1 MNIKILF
8 SFVLITLANLSF
20 SQDDKTQEK
29 TNRDLLTVG
38 GGIGIAGYS
47 GDLTINS
54 DVSSLSSAKPYYNLS
69 IERRFGKILGIELAG
84 ILGKLSYNENNIDSL
99 SFRNFESKFTQIG
112 ANFIFNFDNDIIMKK
127 QSPFSPYFAAG
138 FHLFNFKSSSDLI
151 DKNGNTYNYW
161 EDGSIRTVA
170 ELSDDA
176 TPTTPTT
183 KRDHKFETPL
193 KGTYSNS
200 AFSIPLTFGLKWK
213 ITERVQGR
221 IYGTYNILTT
231 DWIDNINN
239 DKKDKYFNGG
249 FSLNFILR
257 KKEIVEKKYQDVNFK
272 RIDKG
277 DKDKDGVIDTKDKCQ
292 GTRWDVKVDKQ
303 GCPLDADKDGVPDYL
318 DIEQNTAETA
328 KVDEEGQTITDS
340 LIQARIDAKNI
351 IVTERK
357 VTFSEEATTE
367 TLNNIFEDIKER
379 LAADGVSSK
388 KIGEDIPENLKT
400 VDSNLD
406 GLISVEE
413 MNTTFDGFFE
423 GSNNLRVKDLHRLV
437 NYFFEQ

>member
-1 MNIKILF
+1 MNIKIIIPI
-8 SFVLITLANLSF
+8 VLLLLASIGFCQTAQPSEN
-20 SQDDKTQEK
+20 
-29 TNRDLLTVG
+29 TNRDLLTIG
-38 GGIGIAGYS
+38 GGLGIAGYS
-47 GDLTINS
+47 GDLTLNS
-54 DVSSLSSAKPYYNLS
+54 DVSLLSSTKPYYNIS

-99 SFRNFESKFTQIG
+99 RFRNFESKFTQVG
-112 ANFIFNFDNDIIMKK
+112 VNFIFNFDNDITMKK
-127 QSPFSPYFAAG
+127 QSPFSPYLAAG
-138 FHLFNFKSSSDLI
+138 FHLFNFNSSTDVI

-161 EDGSIRTVA
+161 TDGSIRTEA
-170 ELSDDA
+170 EFSDNA
-176 TPTTPTT
+176 SPQTPTT
-183 KRDHKFETPL
+183 KRDHNYETAL
-193 KGTYSNS
+193 KGNYSNS
-200 AFSIPLTFGLKWK
+200 AFSIPLTLGLKWK

-221 IYGTYNILTT
+221 IYGTYNLLTT
-231 DWIDNINN
+231 DWIDNVE
-239 DKKDKYFNGG
+239 DSKKDKYFNGG

-257 KKEIVEKKYQDVNFK
+257 KKEIVAKEYEDVNFK

-277 DKDKDGVIDTKDKCQ
+277 DKDRDGVIDTKDKCQ
-292 GTRWDVKVDKQ
+292 GTRWDVKVDKD
-303 GCPLDADKDGVPDYL
+303 GCPLDADKDGVADYL
-318 DIEQNTAETA
+318 DVEPNTPEDTR
-328 KVDEEGQTITDS
+328 VDEEGQAITDS

-388 KIGEDIPENLKT
+388 KIGEDIPEILKS

-413 MNTTFDGFFE
+413 MNATFDGFFE
-423 GSNNLRVKDLHRLV
+423 GSNNLRVKDLHQLI

>member
-1 MNIKILF
+1 MNIKTLLALTLLSIA
-8 SFVLITLANLSF
+8 SFYNAQSETAEN
-20 SQDDKTQEK
+20 K
-29 TNRDLLTVG
+29 NRDILTIG
-38 GGIGIAGYS
+38 GGLGIAGYS
-47 GDLTINS
+47 GDLTLNS
-54 DVSSLSSAKPYYNLS
+54 DVSTLASAKPYYNAS

-84 ILGKLSYNENNIDSL
+84 IMGKLSYNENNIDSL
-99 SFRNFESKFTQIG
+99 SFRNFESKFTQLG
-112 ANFIFNFDNDIIMKK
+112 LNFIFNFDNDIIMKK
-127 QSPFSPYFAAG
+127 QSPFSPYIAAG
-138 FHLFNFKSSSDLI
+138 FHLFNFNSSTDI
-151 DKNGNTYNYW
+151 FDKNGNTYNYW
-161 EDGSIRTVA
+161 EDGSIRTID
-170 ELSDDA
+170 ELSEDA

-183 KRDHKFETPL
+183 KRDHKYETAL
-193 KGTYSNS
+193 KGTYSTS

-221 IYGTYNILTT
+221 TYGTYNILTT
-231 DWIDNINN
+231 DWIDNISEGE
-239 DKKDKYFNGG
+239 KDKYFNAG

-257 KKEIVEKKYQDVNFK
+257 KKEIVAKEYEDVNFK

-292 GTRWDVKVDKQ
+292 GTRWDVKVDKN

-318 DIEQNTAETA
+318 DIEQNTAENM

-367 TLNNIFEDIKER
+367 TLNDIFEDIKER
-379 LAADGVSSK
+379 LAAEGVSSK
-388 KIGEDIPENLKT
+388 KIGEDMP
-400 VDSNLD
+400 SNLRSVDTNAD

-413 MNTTFDGFFE
+413 MNGTFDGFFE
-423 GSNNLRVKDLHRLV
+423 GTNNLTVRDLHTLV